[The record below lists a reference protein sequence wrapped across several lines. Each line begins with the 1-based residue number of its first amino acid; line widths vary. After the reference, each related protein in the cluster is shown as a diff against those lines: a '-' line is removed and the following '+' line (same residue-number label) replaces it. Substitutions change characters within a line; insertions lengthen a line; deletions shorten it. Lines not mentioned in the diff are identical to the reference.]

1 VSDRRRA
8 PRAGKIVPRLIVDD
22 VYGRIMELIMDG
34 HVEPGDALSIDALA
48 REFEVSSSPIR
59 EALARLE
66 HTGLVRRYA
75 LRGYRVAPPL
85 TADELSELIDARQVI
100 EPAVVRAACA
110 ARTDDLIEA
119 LRETITEMEQ
129 APRGE
134 DFASYRPYVEADQ
147 RFHRL
152 IVEAASNRFLA
163 SAYDNIGSHVQ
174 RFRLFAKS
182 GVTDAAD
189 AIAEHRAIADAVAG
203 GDAEAAVRAMLD
215 HLEGIRARVLAELAE
230 DQATA
235 SGATLRAR

>member
-1 VSDRRRA
+1 
-8 PRAGKIVPRLIVDD
+8 
-22 VYGRIMELIMDG
+22 MELIMDG

-85 TADELSELIDARQVI
+85 RSDELSELIDAREVI
-100 EPAVVRAACA
+100 EPAVVQAACL
-110 ARTDDLIEA
+110 ARTDELIEA
-119 LRETITEMEQ
+119 LRHTIAQMEQ

-152 IVEAASNRFLA
+152 IVEAANNRFLA
-163 SAYDNIGSHVQ
+163 GAYDTIGSHVQ

-182 GVTDAAD
+182 GVTDAED
-189 AIAEHRAIADAVAG
+189 AIAEHRAIADAIAAG
-203 GDAEAAVRAMLD
+203 NADAAVGAMLT
-215 HLEGIRARVLAELAE
+215 HLEGIRTRVLAELAGE
-230 DQATA
+230 HPGVQPAVRA
-235 SGATLRAR
+235 SGTAR

>member
-1 VSDRRRA
+1 
-8 PRAGKIVPRLIVDD
+8 
-22 VYGRIMELIMDG
+22 MDG
-34 HVEPGDALSIDALA
+34 HVDPGDALSIDALA

-110 ARTDDLIEA
+110 ARTDELIAA
-119 LRETITEMEQ
+119 LRHTITEMEQ
-129 APRGE
+129 APQGD
-134 DFASYRPYVEADQ
+134 DFASFRPYVEADQ

-203 GDAEAAVRAMLD
+203 GDADAAVRAMLD

-235 SGATLRAR
+235 SGATFRAR

>member
-1 VSDRRRA
+1 RPPPTRPRRPSKARPRRRGPAYAGPVSDRRRA

-85 TADELSELIDARQVI
+85 SPDELSELIDARQVI

-119 LRETITEMEQ
+119 LRETIAEMEQ

-134 DFASYRPYVEADQ
+134 DFASYRAYVEADQ
-147 RFHRL
+147 RVPRPT
-152 IVEAASNRFLA
+152 VEAADNRSLA
-163 SAYDNIGSHVQ
+163 SAY
-174 RFRLFAKS
+174 
-182 GVTDAAD
+182 
-189 AIAEHRAIADAVAG
+189 
-203 GDAEAAVRAMLD
+203 
-215 HLEGIRARVLAELAE
+215 
-230 DQATA
+230 
-235 SGATLRAR
+235 